1 MITRASLLRLLGE
14 MTPQNTAAYDALV
27 DVTRG
32 AEYAVTPAALL
43 MVCRSLYFWRQ
54 DILQHDEAYLA
65 VYRRALATVCA
76 SEVITEV
83 RP

>member
-1 MITRASLLRLLGE
+1 MITRAALLRRLGE

-27 DVTRG
+27 DVTCG
-32 AEYAVTPAALL
+32 AEHAITPAALL
-43 MVCRSLYFWRQ
+43 LVCRSLYFWRQ
-54 DILQHDEAYLA
+54 DVLGYDEAYLA
-65 VYRRALATVCA
+65 VYRRALAVVCA